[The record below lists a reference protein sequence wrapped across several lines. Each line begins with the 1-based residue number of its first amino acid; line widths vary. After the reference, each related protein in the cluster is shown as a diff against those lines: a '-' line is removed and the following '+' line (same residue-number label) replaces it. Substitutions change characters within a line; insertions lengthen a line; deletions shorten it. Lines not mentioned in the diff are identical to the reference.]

1 MLRGAGTRFVARL
14 AIGAA
19 AGFKHIAWPR
29 IQSAAQ
35 GRRGATAAL
44 VAVSASVLLGMAAL
58 AMEGGDIYLNRLNAQ
73 TSADAAAMA
82 AASAYQY
89 RGRSAAL
96 AAAVEVAGRNG
107 FTAAMVTV
115 NNPPTSGS
123 ATGNTNAFEV
133 LINKPVPVSLS
144 TAFLG
149 AASVMASRRSV
160 AGLQLNSRACILATS
175 GSVTVQ
181 NSSSFNAAN
190 CYVGSNL
197 PGVGV
202 NIPQSNNQVV
212 AQGITAV
219 GTCSGCNNV
228 RWSFA
233 QGYQEH
239 SPPMSNPYAFLDSKA
254 HPTISGASCLNTTPL
269 NARGPILP
277 SGTSKAYC
285 ASVTVSNTS
294 AVTFS
299 PGTYVFQNAS
309 LTIGSIASF
318 ACAGCSF
325 IFLGSNP
332 GTLSISNTSTVTIS
346 APTTNSSDSDYDG
359 VLFHRLGPSATGSSG
374 APTLNL
380 QSVSSF
386 NLSGGI
392 YFPNAYIKIG
402 NVSSNANTGCLAL
415 VGGTIEIGSLSSYRF
430 DVSTCASQGTRV
442 PGTQTAR
449 LME

>member
-212 AQGITAV
+212 AQGITAGRAV
-219 GTCSGCNNV
+219 TMLRTLIVPQAHPCSRFLRASWFLCVTRAPWAALTWTCCPRQTRSRCALRTAWWQCTCTLRPALRACAPVTWWRAATCS
-228 RWSFA
+228 RRA
-233 QGYQEH
+233 ATQA
-239 SPPMSNPYAFLDSKA
+239 SPR
-254 HPTISGASCLNTTPL
+254 
-269 NARGPILP
+269 ARI
-277 SGTSKAYC
+277 C
-285 ASVTVSNTS
+285 
-294 AVTFS
+294 
-299 PGTYVFQNAS
+299 
-309 LTIGSIASF
+309 
-318 ACAGCSF
+318 
-325 IFLGSNP
+325 
-332 GTLSISNTSTVTIS
+332 
-346 APTTNSSDSDYDG
+346 
-359 VLFHRLGPSATGSSG
+359 
-374 APTLNL
+374 
-380 QSVSSF
+380 
-386 NLSGGI
+386 
-392 YFPNAYIKIG
+392 
-402 NVSSNANTGCLAL
+402 
-415 VGGTIEIGSLSSYRF
+415 
-430 DVSTCASQGTRV
+430 TCR
-442 PGTQTAR
+442 
-449 LME
+449 

>member
-1 MLRGAGTRFVARL
+1 MGRRAAIGQARQPHGQRRSVGMVLRGRAGV
-14 AIGAA
+14 
-19 AGFKHIAWPR
+19 
-29 IQSAAQ
+29 SAA
-35 GRRGATAAL
+35 L
-44 VAVSASVLLGMAAL
+44 FAVSASALLGMAAL
-58 AMEGGDIYLNRLNAQ
+58 AMEGGDIYLNRVNAQ

-89 RGRSAAL
+89 RGRSSAL

-107 FTAAMVTV
+107 FTPAMVTV
-115 NNPPTSGS
+115 NNPPASGS
-123 ATGNTNAFEV
+123 ATANTNAFEV
-133 LINKPVPVSLS
+133 LISKPVAVSLS
-144 TAFLG
+144 RAFLG
-149 AASVMASRRSV
+149 AASVTASRRSV
-160 AGLQLNSRACILATS
+160 ASLQLNARACILAMT
-175 GSVTVQ
+175 GSVTIQ
-181 NSSSFNAAN
+181 NSSTFNAAT

-197 PGVGV
+197 PGVSV
-202 NIPQSNNQVV
+202 NIPQSNGSVV
-212 AQGITAV
+212 AQGIAAV
-219 GTCSGCNNV
+219 GTCSGCGNT

-239 SPPMSNPYAFLDSKA
+239 SPPLMNPYAFLDSKA
-254 HPTISGASCLNTTPL
+254 QPTISGASCLNTTPL
-269 NARGPILP
+269 NARGPIAP

-325 IFLGSNP
+325 IFVGSNP
-332 GTLSISNTSTVTIS
+332 GSLSISNTSTVTIS
-346 APTTNSSDSDYDG
+346 APAVNSSDADYDG
-359 VLFHRLGPSATGSSG
+359 VLFYRRGPTATGSSG

-392 YFPNAYIKIG
+392 YFPNAYIKMG
-402 NVSSNANTGCLAL
+402 NVSSTANTGCLAL
-415 VGGTIEIGSLSSYRF
+415 VGGTVEIGSLSSYRF
-430 DVSTCASQGTRV
+430 DISTCASQGTPV
-442 PGTQTAR
+442 PGTQLAR
-449 LME
+449 LVE

>member
-1 MLRGAGTRFVARL
+1 
-14 AIGAA
+14 
-19 AGFKHIAWPR
+19 
-29 IQSAAQ
+29 
-35 GRRGATAAL
+35 
-44 VAVSASVLLGMAAL
+44 MAAL

-96 AAAVEVAGRNG
+96 AAATEVAGRNG
-107 FTAAMVTV
+107 FIAAMVTV
-115 NNPPTSGS
+115 NNPPASGS
-123 ATGNTNAFEV
+123 AMGNTNAFEV
-133 LINKPVPVSLS
+133 LINKAVPVSLS
-144 TAFLG
+144 WAFLG
-149 AASVMASRRSV
+149 SASAMASRRSV
-160 AGLQLNSRACILATS
+160 ASLQPNARACILALT

-181 NSSSFNAAN
+181 NSSSFNAIN

-202 NIPQSNNQVV
+202 NIPQSNSSVV
-212 AQGITAV
+212 ALGIAVV

-239 SPPMSNPYAFLDSKA
+239 SPPLSNPYAFLDSKA

-269 NARGPILP
+269 NANGPIQP
-277 SGTSKAYC
+277 SGTTKAYC

-309 LTIGSIASF
+309 LTIGSISSF

-346 APTTNSSDSDYDG
+346 APTVNSSDADYDG
-359 VLFHRLGPSATGSSG
+359 VLFHRLGPTATGSSG

-380 QSVSSF
+380 QNVSAF
-386 NLSGGI
+386 TLSGGI
-392 YFPNAYIKIG
+392 YFPNAYIKFG
-402 NVSSNANTGCLAL
+402 NVSSTANTGCVAL
-415 VGGTIEIGSLSSYRF
+415 VGGTIEIGSLSSYHF
-430 DVSTCASQGTRV
+430 DVSTCASHGTLV

-449 LME
+449 LVE